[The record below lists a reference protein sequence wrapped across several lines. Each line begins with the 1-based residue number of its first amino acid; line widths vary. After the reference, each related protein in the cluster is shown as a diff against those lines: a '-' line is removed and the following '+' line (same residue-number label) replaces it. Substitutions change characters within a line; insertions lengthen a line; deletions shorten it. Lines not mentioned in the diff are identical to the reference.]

1 MKDQQYA
8 GSGERFVA
16 FLIDAIL
23 LGIIG
28 SVLNQV
34 SDTQI
39 IGTIVGAAYCMYFW
53 VKQDGQT
60 LGKKAMKIKVVR
72 VDGKQLDWMT
82 AGLRYLGYIVSGIP
96 LLLGYIWILFD
107 GKKQGWHDKIAS
119 TYVVK
124 V

>member
-8 GSGERFVA
+8 GSGQRFVA

-28 SVLNQV
+28 AVLGQASESQV
-34 SDTQI
+34 ISI
-39 IGTIVGAAYCMYFW
+39 IVGAAYYLYFW

-60 LGKKAMKIKVVR
+60 LGKKAMHIKVVR
-72 VDGKQLDWMT
+72 ADGQPMDWMT
-82 AGLRYLGYIVSGIP
+82 AGLRYIGYIVSGIP

-107 GKKQGWHDKIAS
+107 GKKQGWHDKIAG

>member
-8 GSGERFVA
+8 ESGPRFVA

-28 SVLNQV
+28 AIVGQS
-34 SDTQI
+34 SDSQAI
-39 IGTIVGAAYCMYFW
+39 SILIGAAYYIYFW
-53 VKQDGQT
+53 VKQEGQT

-72 VDGKQLDWMT
+72 ADGKPMDWMT
-82 AGLRYLGYIVSGIP
+82 GGLRYIGYIVSGIP

-107 GKKQGWHDKIAS
+107 GKKQGWHDKIAG